1 SFGVAQFLQ
10 MRGYRVIPVNPGHD
24 GQEILGEHVYASLS
38 DIPKDAAVD
47 MIDIFRRSDAVP
59 AIVDEALRELPDL
72 RTVWMQIGV
81 QSESAAT
88 AAQAQGKTVI
98 QNKCPKMEF

>member
-1 SFGVAQFLQ
+1 
-10 MRGYRVIPVNPGHD
+10 
-24 GQEILGEHVYASLS
+24 
-38 DIPKDAAVD
+38 

-59 AIVDEALRELPDL
+59 AIVDEALQVLPDL

-81 QSESAAT
+81 QSESAA
-88 AAQAQGKTVI
+88 AAAWAKGKTVV